1 MSDEKYK
8 IILAS
13 ASPRRKEIMQKMGFD
28 FEIRVSG
35 CEEKTTETLP
45 SLIVR
50 ELASVKAKDVASGF
64 INERKVVVGADTV
77 VAHRGEIMGKP
88 KDEKAAFDMIK
99 SYAGDIHRVY
109 TGVCLVIPFETDSE
123 YEELIKKVRDF
134 ETKAAEFYGLENL
147 CKEIV
152 APNDTIPDA
161 PDNSVSDAPGV
172 SGKTDRR
179 YLAVSYSVY
188 TNVHVVPM
196 SDEEILKYATSGEPL
211 DKAGAYAIQGGF
223 APFISAIE
231 GDYYNVVGLPACSL
245 YALLKS
251 LPLEGIYR
259 AT

>member
-1 MSDEKYK
+1 MSNEKYK

-28 FEIRVSG
+28 FEIKVSG
-35 CEEKTTETLP
+35 CEENTTETEP

-50 ELASVKAKDVASGF
+50 ELATIKAKDVAATLDGDSN
-64 INERKVVVGADTV
+64 IAVGADTV

-88 KDEKAAFDMIK
+88 KDERKAFDMIR

-109 TGVCLVIPFETDSE
+109 TGVCLVIPFKSNSE
-123 YEELIKKVRDF
+123 FEELIEKVKDF
-134 ETKAAEFYGLENL
+134 EARTESFYGLENL
-147 CKEIV
+147 RIENV
-152 APNDTIPDA
+152 TM
-161 PDNSVSDAPGV
+161 
-172 SGKTDRR
+172 GKTATDRSCATER
-179 YLAVSYSVY
+179 EYLVVSYSVY

-196 SDEEILKYATSGEPL
+196 SDDEITQYATSGEPL

-245 YALLKS
+245 YALLKA
-251 LPLEGIYR
+251 IMV
-259 AT
+259 